1 MTNFHRDE
9 AKKIFF
15 VLRPPAFKSPTK
27 SKGGG
32 TADRGDLLKSI
43 QQGKALKKA
52 VTNDRSA
59 PLVGGKSA
67 NNNNNA
73 VNANN
78 NRTGGSASTQG
89 NLLKDIYNQTV
100 RRISICLPNVWLIS
114 FS

>member
-1 MTNFHRDE
+1 MKSTTPLE
-9 AKKIFF
+9 EKMPPPPPPPGPPPPPSGGPP
-15 VLRPPAFKSPTK
+15 RPPAFKSPTK

-89 NLLKDIYNQTV
+89 ILLKDIYNKTV
-100 RRISICLPNVWLIS
+100 R
-114 FS
+114 

>member
-1 MTNFHRDE
+1 MPPPPPPPGPPPPPSGGPP
-9 AKKIFF
+9 
-15 VLRPPAFKSPTK
+15 RPPAFKSPTK

-59 PLVGGKSA
+59 PVIGGKSA

-89 NLLKDIYNQTV
+89 NLSNDIYNKTV
-100 RRISICLPNVWLIS
+100 RR
-114 FS
+114 